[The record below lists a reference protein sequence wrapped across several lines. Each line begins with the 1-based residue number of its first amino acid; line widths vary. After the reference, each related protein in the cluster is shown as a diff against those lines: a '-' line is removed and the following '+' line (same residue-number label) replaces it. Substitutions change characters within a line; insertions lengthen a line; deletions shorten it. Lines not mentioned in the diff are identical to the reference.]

1 MTKYT
6 VTKRDGLWWVVD
18 ADGFEVS
25 YVGHDFKYEAVA
37 AAKQR
42 KADDE
47 TMDDFN
53 YVGSKHHY

>member
-1 MTKYT
+1 MSKYT

-18 ADGFEVS
+18 ADGFETS

-37 AAKQR
+37 AAKVR
-42 KADDE
+42 AADDE
-47 TMDDFN
+47 AMNDFN